1 MKRIVHFSRFF
12 LPAAIISTI
21 LTLGGIAGYII
32 KDGFNLGVDFQAG
45 LLQEIRFAPTAFSL
59 TWAGRGSASVSSD
72 RTKLDIVVSGAGV
85 ESRTVSFPF
94 AEYGTVGTLAAAIRS
109 SDSLEGIAVDL
120 KAPTNTQS
128 QWLIFSAQTNP
139 LLGTNPFVVHF
150 LAPGTPPIAIR
161 DVRESLVSLGRTVSV
176 QQLGQDTDRHFMI
189 RLEDGKS
196 EDENETERISA
207 EKIVSVLEDY
217 FGQGGVAVIRSDY
230 VDSRFSKDL
239 TDQAGTLL
247 GFTLLLILIYSSIRF
262 KPQYAI
268 GAVLAIVHDALIIV
282 GFVVWSRMEFN
293 TTTIAAILTILG
305 YSINDTIVIFD
316 RMRETRRIYP
326 EDPFVVVLDRSLSET
341 LGRTV
346 ITTAT
351 TMLAVAF
358 LYIFTTG
365 SMKDFALAL
374 LVGMTSGVYSTIF
387 IASGFVY
394 FWDLQIKKREQK
406 KMVVNPLK
414 TGKVP
419 LKA

>member
-1 MKRIVHFSRFF
+1 MKRIIRFSRFF
-12 LPAAIISTI
+12 LPAVIISII

-32 KDGFNLGVDFQAG
+32 KGGFNLGVDFQAG

-59 TWAGRGSASVSSD
+59 TWAGRGSASVSYD
-72 RTKLDIVVSGAGV
+72 RNRNKLDIVVFGAGV
-85 ESRTVSFPF
+85 ESRPASFSF
-94 AEYGTVGTLAAAIRS
+94 TEYSTLGALAEAIRS
-109 SDSLEGIAVDL
+109 SDVLAGITVDL
-120 KAPTNTQS
+120 KAPANTQC
-128 QWLIFSAQTNP
+128 QWLIFSDQTDP
-139 LLGTNPFVVHF
+139 LLGSEPFVVHF

-176 QQLGQDTDRHFMI
+176 QQLGQDADRYFMI
-189 RLEDGKS
+189 RLEDSGI
-196 EDENETERISA
+196 ETEKISA

-217 FGQGGVAVIRSDY
+217 FGKGGVAVIRSDY

-247 GFTLLLILIYSSIRF
+247 GFTLLLILIYSSVRF

-268 GAVLAIVHDALIIV
+268 GAVLAIIHDGLIMV
-282 GFVVWSRMEFN
+282 AFVVWSRMEFN

-316 RMRETRRIYP
+316 RIRETRRIYP
-326 EDPFVVVLDRSLSET
+326 EDPMVVVLDRSLSET
-341 LGRTV
+341 LGRTI

-351 TMLAVAF
+351 TMLAVVF
-358 LYIFTTG
+358 LYVFTAG

-374 LVGMTSGVYSTIF
+374 LVGMVSGVYSTIF

-394 FWDLQIKKREQK
+394 FWDLQTKKREQQK
-406 KMVVNPLK
+406 KTAVNPVRA
-414 TGKVP
+414 GKVP
-419 LKA
+419 AKA

>member
-1 MKRIVHFSRFF
+1 MKRIIHFSRFF
-12 LPAAIISTI
+12 LPAAIISAV

-32 KDGFNLGVDFQAG
+32 KGGFNLGVDFQAG

-59 TWAGRGSASVSSD
+59 TWTGRGSASVSFD
-72 RTKLDIVVSGAGV
+72 KNRNQLDIVVFGAGV
-85 ESRTVSFPF
+85 ESRPVSFPF
-94 AEYGTVGTLAAAIRS
+94 SEYGTLRALTEAIRS
-109 SDSLEGIAVDL
+109 SGSLEGIAVDL
-120 KAPTNTQS
+120 KAPGDTQS

-139 LLGTNPFVVHF
+139 LLGTDPFVVHF

-189 RLEDGKS
+189 RLEDS
-196 EDENETERISA
+196 DNEMEKISA

-217 FGQGGVAVIRSDY
+217 FGRGGVAVIRSDY

-268 GAVLAIVHDALIIV
+268 GAVLAIIHDALIIV

-316 RMRETRRIYP
+316 RIRETRRIYP
-326 EDPFVVVLDRSLSET
+326 EDPFVMVLDRSLSET
-341 LGRTV
+341 LSRTI

-358 LYIFTTG
+358 LYIFTAG

-374 LVGMTSGVYSTIF
+374 LVGMTSGVYSTVF

-394 FWDLQIKKREQK
+394 FWDLQVKKREQK
-406 KMVVNPLK
+406 KMAVTPLK
-414 TGKVP
+414 AGKVP